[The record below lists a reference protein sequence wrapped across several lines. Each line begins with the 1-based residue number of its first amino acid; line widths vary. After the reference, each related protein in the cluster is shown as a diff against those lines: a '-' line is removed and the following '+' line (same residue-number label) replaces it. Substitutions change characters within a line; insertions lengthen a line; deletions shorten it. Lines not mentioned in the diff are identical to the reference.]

1 MKSNLFIKKLFGS
14 AILLLALAIMSCKN
28 ENKPADTKEVAE
40 EENERKFDDTKNKED
55 DSQYLVEAATTDL
68 KEIEIGKLAQQKS
81 SDPDIKAFGK
91 MLEEDHMK
99 SSADVQ
105 KLAQL
110 KNISL
115 PAALTEDG
123 QKMYKELDEKTGLDF
138 DKKFADMMVDGHQKA
153 IDKMTKA
160 SEEASD
166 EEIRVWAS
174 NKLPTLTAHLEHA
187 KSLKEKIK
195 DKNKR
200 P

>member
-14 AILLLALAIMSCKN
+14 AILVLAIATLSCKN
-28 ENKPADTKEVAE
+28 ENKPADAKKVAE
-40 EENERKFDDTKNKED
+40 EENERKFDDTKKKED
-55 DSQYLVEAATTDL
+55 DAQYLVEAAAMDL

-81 SDPDIKAFGK
+81 IDPDIKAFGK

-99 SSADVQ
+99 SSAEVK

-110 KNISL
+110 KDISL
-115 PAALTEDG
+115 PAAVPEDG

-160 SEEASD
+160 AEEASD
-166 EEIRVWAS
+166 KEISAWAS
-174 NKLPTLTAHLEHA
+174 SKIPTLAAHLEHA

-195 DKNKR
+195 DKK
-200 P
+200 

>member
-160 SEEASD
+160 AEEASD

-195 DKNKR
+195 DKK
-200 P
+200 